1 MPDEGLNKKN
11 DQRKAPA
18 KPPSEPLDTVIRT
31 FNDFFHYPPVKGFL
45 QSIDD
50 FFQMPFSAVPFH
62 VDVQETTDEYI
73 LTAELPGVGREQIQI
88 GIFRDRVVIAVENR
102 EELSESDETEGS
114 FRRRV
119 TKKLDS
125 RSISFPKAVNE
136 QKAKATYRNGLLT
149 IRLPI
154 DKGKQLRIEG

>member
-1 MPDEGLNKKN
+1 MPEDDLQKKN
-11 DQRKAPA
+11 NERKPA
-18 KPPSEPLDTVIRT
+18 RVPTDPFDTVIRS

-45 QSIDD
+45 QSIDE

-62 VDVQETTDEYI
+62 VDVEETAQEYI
-73 LTAELPGVGREQIQI
+73 VTAELPGVAREQIQI

-102 EELSESDETEGS
+102 EELTKSDDADGS

-125 RSISFPKAVNE
+125 RSISFPKAVLE
-136 QKAKATYRNGLLT
+136 QKGKATFRNGLLT

>member
-1 MPDEGLNKKN
+1 MPEDEVQKKN
-11 DQRKAPA
+11 NQRKQERLPA
-18 KPPSEPLDTVIRT
+18 EPLDTVIRS
-31 FNDFFHYPPVKGFL
+31 FNDFFQYPPVRGFL
-45 QSIDD
+45 QSIDE

-62 VDVQETTDEYI
+62 ADVEETPDEYVV
-73 LTAELPGVGREQIQI
+73 TAKLPGVDRERIQI

-102 EELSESDETEGS
+102 EELTESDETAGS

-125 RSISFPKAVNE
+125 RSISFPKAVLE
-136 QKAKATYRNGLLT
+136 HKAKATFRNGLLT

-154 DKGKQLRIEG
+154 DKGKQLRIEP